1 MPTNMTRRDLLHGL
15 TAASMVASTSAAQA
29 SEATPIPVGIKRQ
42 LFIDELWLDKQENI
56 RLTRHTPEAREPVL
70 VGDRPWEKN
79 AIRAYTCVLKDGD
92 RFRMWYRLYPV
103 TPTGRYTDE
112 RRGPRLTCYAESK
125 DGIHWEKPDL
135 GIVEWQGS
143 RRNNILFP
151 PGDIQGTNACVI
163 IDPNAGVQER
173 YKMITRTRQVWGYVS
188 PDGLRWKPVPANPL
202 IDDPPADSH
211 NVLLWDDE
219 RQRYVI
225 YMRGVDPS
233 VSGPFKGGRRSI
245 RRSESQDFRNWSKPE
260 LVLTADHRD
269 PVDFHLYTNAAV
281 KYDRAERA
289 YFAFPMVLHL
299 KRQWLGAPN
308 PGLSEV
314 IFATS
319 RDGIRWERRFRHPFL
334 KPGLDELNWVDRNPI
349 LSPGIIQT
357 GPGELSMYYSEYW
370 RSPQSRVRRAVLRAD
385 GFVSVEGPYEGWGE
399 FTTPPVVHSGC
410 RLELNYSTSGGGGM
424 FVELQDH
431 TGKPLHGYTLGDCP
445 EIFGNKIEGV
455 VSWKQGNDLARTAGK
470 RVRIRVR
477 LRDAHLYAFRFIA

>member
-1 MPTNMTRRDLLHGL
+1 MTRRDLLHGL
-15 TAASMVASTSAAQA
+15 TAASLATSTAAAAQGPI
-29 SEATPIPVGIKRQ
+29 ATPIAVGSKRQ
-42 LFIDELWLDKQENI
+42 LFIDELWFDKQEKI
-56 RLTRHTPEAREPVL
+56 KLTRHTPEAREPVL
-70 VGDRPWEKN
+70 VGDRPWEKD

-92 RFRMWYRLYPV
+92 HFRMWYRIYPV
-103 TPTGRYTDE
+103 TPTGRYTEE
-112 RRGPRLTCYAESK
+112 RRGPRLTCYAESQ
-125 DGIHWEKPDL
+125 DGVRWEKPDL

-163 IDPNAGVQER
+163 IDPNAGGQER

-188 PDGLRWKPVPANPL
+188 PDGLRWKAVPANPL

-233 VSGPFKGGRRSI
+233 VPGPFKGGRRSI

-260 LVLTADHRD
+260 LVLTADDRD
-269 PVDFHLYTNAAV
+269 PDDFHLYTNAAV
-281 KYDRAERA
+281 KYERAERT
-289 YFAFPMVLHL
+289 YLAFPMVLHL
-299 KRQWLGAPN
+299 KRQWPGAPN

-385 GFVSVEGPYEGWGE
+385 GFVSVGGPYTGWGE
-399 FTTPPVVHSGC
+399 FTTPPLVFSGKQ
-410 RLELNYSTSGGGGM
+410 LKLNYHTSGGGTIL
-424 FVELQDH
+424 VELQQQD
-431 TGKPLHGYTLGDCP
+431 GRPISGFSLEDCP
-445 EIFGNKIEGV
+445 PIFGDKIDAAVHWKERAE
-455 VSWKQGNDLARTAGK
+455 VSSLAGRP
-470 RVRIRVR
+470 VRLRIR
-477 LRDAHLYAFRFIA
+477 LRDAHLFAFRFAS